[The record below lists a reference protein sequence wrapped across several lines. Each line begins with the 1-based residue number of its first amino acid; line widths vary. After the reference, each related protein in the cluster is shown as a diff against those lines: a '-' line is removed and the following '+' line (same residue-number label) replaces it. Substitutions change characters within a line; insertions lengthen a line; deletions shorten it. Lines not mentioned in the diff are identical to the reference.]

1 MLHRHLE
8 GFPAKYVAIFIV
20 VLTIVMCALVADS
33 GAEWAMMTALILAAT
48 VFGALVG
55 VLIGAPGAEG
65 GDSGT
70 AAANKAGWASRL
82 GVFGT
87 WLTGA
92 AFALV
97 VVNASDIVD
106 WFSRQ
111 TEAIATSNGQLDSQL
126 RYTLSALLIAAVVL
140 GLLGGFFGMVTLGRT
155 AISDAEKRAGE
166 AADKAEQAANRA
178 ETAKQ
183 ELLEI
188 AQRGN
193 GARETVGAVQRSG
206 PPPPPPGHPG

>member
-1 MLHRHLE
+1 
-8 GFPAKYVAIFIV
+8 
-20 VLTIVMCALVADS
+20 
-33 GAEWAMMTALILAAT
+33 
-48 VFGALVG
+48 
-55 VLIGAPGAEG
+55 
-65 GDSGT
+65 
-70 AAANKAGWASRL
+70 
-82 GVFGT
+82 
-87 WLTGA
+87 
-92 AFALV
+92 
-97 VVNASDIVD
+97 
-106 WFSRQ
+106 
-111 TEAIATSNGQLDSQL
+111 
-126 RYTLSALLIAAVVL
+126 LSALLIAAVVL